1 VSTSLPGGQAS
12 AAIKSRLQHL
22 ADQSDFDR
30 SVQNLFDEG
39 PHLVSTPE
47 TPWGDEARQLA
58 IAAYVRFIYGENW
71 FVGAGYRQM
80 EQEMSAWLGTQL
92 GEPAATGLVT
102 AGGTESNLVALLSA
116 RQLSGR
122 TGGSVVLPSYSHYSH
137 FKACALFNLEP
148 ITVQPANPFSVV
160 DANAVEAAIRPDTV
174 ALMSTAGTFGTGWV
188 DPIEDMARIANDRNI
203 PLHVDAC
210 CGGFILPF
218 KPEEKGNPVPG
229 WDFTCPGVTS
239 ISVDFHKNGMSPP
252 PASIILFRAPEH
264 LAAAREVSPPS
275 GGLLGTRA
283 GGPVAGAW
291 TMMQALGVE
300 GYRATTRCCLRI
312 RDELKA
318 IVESFPDL
326 SVVPGSYINF
336 VAIYSDSKDLLPVW
350 SRLRAK
356 GWALSHA
363 EQPVSPTL
371 FLCTL
376 PQNHGCADRFGA
388 DLDEAMKDA
397 PPKVASLA
405 HSESARTY
413 GGVDGSLESV
423 RNAWGKRG
431 WLWQEISWMLRSARP
446 RSRWS

>member
-1 VSTSLPGGQAS
+1 MSASLPSGQTS
-12 AAIKSRLQHL
+12 AAIKGRLRHFEH
-22 ADQSDFDR
+22 QSDFDR

-47 TPWGDEARQLA
+47 TPWGDEARRLA

-71 FVGAGYRQM
+71 LAGAGYRQM
-80 EQEMSAWLGTQL
+80 EQELSAWLGTLL
-92 GEPAATGLVT
+92 GEPRATGLIT

-116 RQLSGR
+116 RQLGGR

-148 ITVQPANPFSVV
+148 IVVKPVNPFSVA

-174 ALMSTAGTFGTGWV
+174 ALISTAGTWATGWV
-188 DPIEDMARIANDRNI
+188 DPIEDMARIAKDRNI

-218 KPEEKGNPVPG
+218 KPEEKGDPTPR

-252 PASIILFRAPEH
+252 PASIVLFRDPEH
-264 LAAAREVSPPS
+264 LAVAREISPPS

-283 GGPVAGAW
+283 GGPVAAAW
-291 TMMQALGVE
+291 TMVQALGIE
-300 GYRATTRCCLRI
+300 GYRSTARCCLRI

-326 SVVPGSYINF
+326 SVVPGSHINF
-336 VAIYSDSKDLLPVW
+336 VAVYSETKDLLTVW

-356 GWALSHA
+356 GWALSYV
-363 EQPVSPTL
+363 EEPVSPAL
-371 FLCTL
+371 VLCTL

-388 DLDEAMKDA
+388 DLHDAIKDA
-397 PPKVASLA
+397 PPKTASLA
-405 HSESARTY
+405 HSQSPRTY
-413 GGVDGSLESV
+413 GGVDD
-423 RNAWGKRG
+423 
-431 WLWQEISWMLRSARP
+431 
-446 RSRWS
+446 